1 MKIFITDQQKA
12 ELERLHDSSR
22 DGRVRDRIK
31 AILLASEGWSSAMI
45 AQALRLHQTT
55 IDHHISEFLNKGK
68 LKPENGGSDSKL
80 SAEQTAFLISQLSD
94 NLFHHTR
101 DVIAF
106 VTRTWNI
113 IFSIPGMN
121 KWLHRNGFTYKKPS
135 GVPHKLS
142 EEKQRQFI
150 EYYKELKTTVGDE
163 PILFIDGVHPTQA
176 TKISYGWIRKGQKK
190 AVKTTGSRTRLN
202 IMGALN
208 LKALTSPLICEYKT
222 INEYNVSLF
231 LNEIRKV
238 YPDYNQKIHVI
249 LDGAGYHRSQ
259 LVKDWAEVVNIRL
272 HYLPPYS
279 PNLNPIERMWKLMNE
294 HARNNRYFSSTRE
307 FREAISVFFNQT
319 LPDIADS
326 LTSRINDHF
335 QVLTPAS

>member
-1 MKIFITDQQKA
+1 MLLTMKIFITDQQKA

-55 IDHHISEFLNKGK
+55 VDHHISEFLNKGK

-80 SAEQTAFLISQLSD
+80 SAEQTAFLISQLTD
-94 NLFHHTR
+94 NLFHHAR

-106 VTRTWNI
+106 VARTWNI
-113 IFSIPGMN
+113 VFSVPGMN

-135 GVPHKLS
+135 GVPHKFS

-150 EYYKELKTTVGDE
+150 EYYEELKETVGDE
-163 PILFIDGVHPTQA
+163 PVLFIDGVHPTQA
-176 TKISYGWIRKGQKK
+176 TKISYGWICKGQKK

-208 LKALTSPLICEYKT
+208 LKTPEYPLICEYKT
-222 INEYNVSLF
+222 INEYNVSRF
-231 LNEIRKV
+231 FNEIRKV

-249 LDGAGYHRSQ
+249 LDGA
-259 LVKDWAEVVNIRL
+259 
-272 HYLPPYS
+272 
-279 PNLNPIERMWKLMNE
+279 
-294 HARNNRYFSSTRE
+294 
-307 FREAISVFFNQT
+307 
-319 LPDIADS
+319 
-326 LTSRINDHF
+326 
-335 QVLTPAS
+335 

>member
-1 MKIFITDQQKA
+1 MKIFITEQQKA

-279 PNLNPIERMWKLMNE
+279 PNLNKIERMWKLMNE
-294 HARNNRYFSSTRE
+294 HARNNR
-307 FREAISVFFNQT
+307 
-319 LPDIADS
+319 
-326 LTSRINDHF
+326 
-335 QVLTPAS
+335 